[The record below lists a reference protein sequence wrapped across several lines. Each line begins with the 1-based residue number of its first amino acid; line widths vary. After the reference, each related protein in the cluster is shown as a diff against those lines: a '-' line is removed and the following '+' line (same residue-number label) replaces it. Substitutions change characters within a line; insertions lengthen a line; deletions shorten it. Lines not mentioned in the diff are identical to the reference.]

1 MPIARFQMPD
11 GRIARF
17 EIPEGLSPEQAEAL
31 IQAEIPNLPSA
42 PKQSSFFGEL
52 KRGVE
57 QPLSSI
63 RTAFGSLT
71 SPEEAATAGVERS
84 QKINEAAGEGPSLE
98 AVKRAYADNG
108 LLSAAGE
115 VASQIPKAIAGQG
128 GTFATAAG
136 GARLGAAAGRPLGRM
151 GSVVGGGL
159 GAAAALMPQM
169 FGSMQERQAA
179 EQQERGEPVS
189 IDQSKAAISAVGQA
203 GLESAGQALILG
215 KGLVKGILG
224 ITDDAALMTAKA
236 QAKLVQEAER
246 SLAAA
251 TGRGV
256 ARGATEMPIEVGQ
269 AILERWQAGLPLT
282 GDDAYKEYA
291 ENAYGAALVGGPI
304 GGVTGAMSRGQ
315 AQDQLLAK
323 QAADEDAKRQA
334 IADRGPRM
342 PEAPPG
348 TQGELF
354 TPEQLEGVERGKA
367 AGVTPT
373 EVPPQSARPA
383 EVEPTGEQLGL
394 GLEATREY
402 ADLVKERERLKR
414 VPQTPEIKARIA
426 DLTAQLKGRSVYEVD
441 KIRSQQ
447 DEDAAARK
455 KFPGLAETA
464 PIVPRG
470 QTEMFTEEEAPVPQR
485 AQEPA
490 QEDIPEPTLR
500 EKGPKQLALP
510 LRRNPEGQ
518 PTTFGQPEPTITAEE
533 IMLTAIPLQ
542 AGPAAWVMKNV
553 AGTTR
558 SQLADLV
565 KRQPDL
571 IQGPGSRAR
580 LLRTLLATDVPAF
593 EEAPRVRTPNRPKP
607 PTQPVAEPGTS
618 EPSVGVSGEP
628 SAGPPANPPRAAR
641 PPRKPAPPVGGRL
654 ATPGQ
659 PAGQGTEPQGPQP
672 GALTDTDAEEADRR
686 AEAERMRVA
695 MEAAAKPS
703 RPAPQT
709 AAEPRRAAPPAR
721 ELPERLREPI
731 GASDFGMEEGETDI
745 TRGPQGMLFPM
756 TKAEEAAYGKKKQAE
771 RDAEINAE
779 EETTPVPEKDER
791 QGELDLRE
799 REEAPVKEIPTGVA
813 VETTWSAQHL
823 VPGQQ
828 VVYEDDE
835 VALVRW
841 LNKLDAPIY
850 ISLTRDGTQGTR
862 AVTPTSAKPSW
873 LTEAQI
879 QRLRDA
885 AVEAEQKETALAAAN
900 PDGPFAVGRNVVA
913 TDTVGKDIENYAAEL
928 LRSVGLGN
936 LRVFIHGKPTKDEV
950 DHVDR
955 YKLYGA
961 FSRPIKQIDASTN
974 GTAGRFGKD
983 ENTYAIYLKPNM
995 GESRTLEVLAHE
1007 IGHIVEDTAYADADD
1022 ATRKAVVDEYLE
1034 WRKKAKLATKREF
1047 YHMLRNREGAA
1058 DNIANAESSQ
1068 TADKPAT
1075 EIAQFD
1081 SYWSSFSEWFADN
1094 VSRWA
1099 TTNEKPL
1106 SIAEKFFS
1114 NLAQKLRDLV
1124 AIVTGRKYPPAKT
1137 VADFMNKM
1145 GSPDLTPKAQTSR
1158 APRAP
1163 FKEQFSLAPSTEAL
1177 VDAMG
1182 PLDGPERSG
1191 LTNLI
1196 NGFKQQSA
1204 EPNLGTKFR
1213 TQTADIAAT
1222 IESRISQRFNGAVR
1236 DSLGKLNPMGLYR
1249 QAQDYTKMLLSY
1261 LQRGGF
1267 VKDPT
1272 TGLWVVSDVP
1282 GVRPPADIYK
1292 MIGDWGKRNG
1302 YSQEKATQYASRVL
1316 EAVRLDQLLKADP
1329 DFPSHMDPQTR
1340 AALVAEYNA
1349 DPAFKAMNKLMDEA
1363 RIAMVDNL
1371 VAVGRLSPEK
1381 GKEWKDV
1388 VGYVPFDRIDDFAE
1402 KFSKSKR
1409 TTGRSPLM
1417 LTKDPELR
1425 GSLSRPVGNVFD
1437 NYMNTLGWMVGQT
1450 INNDARTQTLRT
1462 LEDMGQAKFL
1472 HRSPQGKANTASAY
1486 VDGEL
1491 NYWELPSKYDV
1502 LAFKDLNAPKAAW
1515 LQNLGA
1521 FSNVLRTTVTAM
1533 PPFALKQ
1540 LTDDIQRAIVTS
1552 GVKSPGALLYMSLTN
1567 FPKLAF
1573 AAIRGIKH
1581 PIEKELGAMGI
1592 AGAYDFVQG
1601 KPAASLLT
1609 ELGYKPRGF
1618 VKELLSRLNEFTQ
1631 ASDLAVRKAIYD
1643 QTLKEGGDQLLAQTR
1658 AREFINFRRRGASD
1672 FVGAMVT
1679 TIPFFNAYVQGMDV
1693 LYRAASGADS
1703 SSSVG
1708 RAEARKLFWNR
1719 AAVVTALSA
1728 MYALGKDEED
1738 EEYNEADLRTRD
1750 SNWFIGGQKI
1760 SVPGEL
1766 GAIFKVIPER
1776 VVEYYKRQGTPE
1788 EQEAFEAMRT
1798 GMTYIL
1804 EQYVGRMV
1812 PIPQAVKPLLEAFT
1826 NHSFL
1831 TGRELEGTHHKQML
1845 PSQRRSAGTSE
1856 LAIQLA
1862 EFSKNTVGVEVSPIM
1877 LDNALRGY
1885 FGSTAALVTA
1895 TTDSLLNPTRVDR
1908 PLHKWALLS
1917 NYMIDPVG
1925 TRRITEF
1932 YEERERVGKLQT
1944 TLNDLAKTDMAAAE
1958 KFAAEHEQALALN
1971 PYINATLEQ
1980 LEKTRAY
1987 RKFLNSPDGAQE
1999 MSKED
2004 RARELE
2010 EVRKIEV
2017 DLTRWLREA
2026 KAEIR
2031 KQYPK

>member
-1 MPIARFQMPD
+1 MPIYRITAPNGIAYQIEGPPGASDAEVADAVMAQYPES
-11 GRIARF
+11 GRPAKQAPF
-17 EIPEGLSPEQAEAL
+17 SLADTGLSALQGLSGAAQGVASAFGADNAAAKELGNITKYYGSLMTPERQAEQRRRALLESQAASSGDRGAEVSAFLGGVKEAPIQAIAQGVGSAIPAAVAGATAL
-31 IQAEIPNLPSA
+31 IAGA
-42 PKQSSFFGEL
+42 PVAIAGAVAI
-52 KRGVE
+52 GVRA
-57 QPLSSI
+57 LV
-63 RTAFGSLT
+63 G
-71 SPEEAATAGVERS
+71 
-84 QKINEAAGEGPSLE
+84 
-98 AVKRAYADNG
+98 AVQG
-108 LLSAAGE
+108 AGE
-115 VASQIPKAIAGQG
+115 VKSSIYETVERELIADGMSPAEARKKAIAAQEYIGKNA
-128 GTFATAAG
+128 GTIAG
-136 GARLGAAAGRPLGRM
+136 GAGLGAVAGSTGAEAGLSRAAAKAMGAKLAKETAKEAAESGTKRFLKATGKEAITEGAQGGQGQYAENVALTREGIDTPAMRGVLGSAARDAAVGALTGAAVSPLGRP
-151 GSVVGGGL
+151 
-159 GAAAALMPQM
+159 AP
-169 FGSMQERQAA
+169 A
-179 EQQERGEPVS
+179 EAS
-189 IDQSKAAISAVGQA
+189 
-203 GLESAGQALILG
+203 
-215 KGLVKGILG
+215 
-224 ITDDAALMTAKA
+224 
-236 QAKLVQEAER
+236 
-246 SLAAA
+246 
-251 TGRGV
+251 
-256 ARGATEMPIEVGQ
+256 
-269 AILERWQAGLPLT
+269 
-282 GDDAYKEYA
+282 
-291 ENAYGAALVGGPI
+291 
-304 GGVTGAMSRGQ
+304 GAMPPPPPPPST
-315 AQDQLLAK
+315 A
-323 QAADEDAKRQA
+323 
-334 IADRGPRM
+334 

-354 TPEQLEGVERGKA
+354 TPEQLAGVERGRA
-367 AGVTPT
+367 AGITPT

-394 GLEATREY
+394 GLEGTREY

-414 VPQTPEIKARIA
+414 MPQTPEVKARID
-426 DLTAQLKGRSVYEVD
+426 DLTEQLKGRNLYEID
-441 KIRSQQ
+441 QIRARQE
-447 DEDAAARK
+447 EDAAARK
-455 KFPGLAETA
+455 EFPGLAETA

-470 QTEMFTEEEAPVPQR
+470 QTDLFTEEEAPVPDR
-485 AQEPA
+485 AQAPTQEPIA
-490 QEDIPEPTLR
+490 EPTLR
-500 EKGPKQLALP
+500 EKGPKQLTLP
-510 LRRNPEGQ
+510 LRRTPEGQ

-542 AGPAAWVMKNV
+542 PGPAAWVMKNV

-593 EEAPRVRTPNRPKP
+593 KEAPRVLTPNRPKP
-607 PTQPVAEPGTS
+607 ATQPVVEPGVS
-618 EPSVGVSGEP
+618 EPSVGVPSEP
-628 SAGPPANPPRAAR
+628 AAGPSANPPRATR
-641 PPRKPAPPVGGRL
+641 PPRKPATPVSGGL

-659 PAGQGTEPQGPQP
+659 PAGQGVEPQRPQP
-672 GALTDTDAEEADRR
+672 GALTEPDTEEADRR

-709 AAEPRRAAPPAR
+709 TAEPRRTAPPAR

-731 GASDFGMEEGETDI
+731 GASDFGMEEGEVDI

-756 TKAEEAAYGKKKQAE
+756 TKAEEAAYGRKKQAE
-771 RDAEINAE
+771 RDAEITAE
-779 EETTPVPEKDER
+779 EETTPAPEKDER

-799 REEAPVKEIPTGVA
+799 REEAPTPPKEEPKRIRTALSMVKDIDGKNLIDVAEWAVTNMPDADQRIIAQRIADTLRELQKVGVKVGNLTVRPAASPIPGTFSNGARGLANLRQVMSMTAPSEITIEVNHPDTDAAGKYNGVKPEVILHELVHA
-813 VETTWSAQHL
+813 ATMSSLRVGNKRSAANTALGKHVSAMYDLANAIFKHVDDKHARGETLNATEKL
-823 VPGQQ
+823 LRTKYMRDV
-828 VVYEDDE
+828 DE
-835 VALVRW
+835 VLAWGMTNRDMQDYMETVPYKGTNMWDKFVTLIRDI
-841 LNKLDAPIY
+841 LG
-850 ISLTRDGTQGTR
+850 LT
-862 AVTPTSAKPSW
+862 AK
-873 LTEAQI
+873 A
-879 QRLRDA
+879 D
-885 AVEAEQKETALAAAN
+885 TALSELLRIGGALT
-900 PDGPFAVGRNVVA
+900 GL
-913 TDTVGKDIENYAAEL
+913 KAAEL
-928 LRSVGLGN
+928 
-936 LRVFIHGKPTKDEV
+936 
-950 DHVDR
+950 
-955 YKLYGA
+955 
-961 FSRPIKQIDASTN
+961 
-974 GTAGRFGKD
+974 
-983 ENTYAIYLKPNM
+983 
-995 GESRTLEVLAHE
+995 GE
-1007 IGHIVEDTAYADADD
+1007 
-1022 ATRKAVVDEYLE
+1022 
-1034 WRKKAKLATKREF
+1034 ATKAS
-1047 YHMLRNREGAA
+1047 G
-1058 DNIANAESSQ
+1058 
-1068 TADKPAT
+1068 K
-1075 EIAQFD
+1075 
-1081 SYWSSFSEWFADN
+1081 
-1094 VSRWA
+1094 
-1099 TTNEKPL
+1099 
-1106 SIAEKFFS
+1106 
-1114 NLAQKLRDLV
+1114 
-1124 AIVTGRKYPPAKT
+1124 
-1137 VADFMNKM
+1137 
-1145 GSPDLTPKAQTSR
+1145 
-1158 APRAP
+1158 
-1163 FKEQFSLAPSTEAL
+1163 QFSLAPSTEAL

-1182 PLDGPERSG
+1182 PLDGQQKSG

-1204 EPNLGTKFR
+1204 EPSLGTKFR
-1213 TQTADIAAT
+1213 TQAADIAAT
-1222 IESRISQRFNGAVR
+1222 IESRISNQFNGAVR

-1267 VKDPT
+1267 VKDQT
-1272 TGLWVVSDVP
+1272 TGLWVVSDVS
-1282 GVRPPADIYK
+1282 GVRPPAEIYK
-1292 MIGDWGKRNG
+1292 MIDDWGKRNG
-1302 YSQEKATQYASRVL
+1302 YSREKATQYASRVL
-1316 EAVRLDQLLKADP
+1316 EAMRLDQLLKADP
-1329 DFPSHMDPQTR
+1329 DFPSHMDAQTR

-1381 GKEWKDV
+1381 GKDWKDV

-1402 KFSKSKR
+1402 KFSKAKR

-1450 INNDARTQTLRT
+1450 VNNDARIQTLRT
-1462 LEDMGQAKFL
+1462 LEDLGQAKFL

-1521 FSNVLRTTVTAM
+1521 FSNVLRTTVTSM

-1573 AAIRGIKH
+1573 AALRGIKH
-1581 PIEKELGAMGI
+1581 PVEKELGAMGI

-1601 KPAASLLT
+1601 KPAASLMA

-1618 VKELLSRLNEFTQ
+1618 VKELLHRLNEFTQ

-1643 QTLKEGGDQLLAQTR
+1643 QTIKESGDQLLAQTR

-1728 MYALGKDEED
+1728 MYALGKDEDDED
-1738 EEYNEADLRTRD
+1738 YAEADLRTRD
-1750 SNWFIGGQKI
+1750 SNWFIGGQKL

-1798 GMTYIL
+1798 GLTFIF
-1804 EQYVGRMV
+1804 EQYVGRV
-1812 PIPQAVKPLLEAFT
+1812 TPIPQAVKPLLEAFT

-1845 PSQRRSAGTSE
+1845 ASQRRSAGTSE

-1862 EFSKNTVGVEVSPIM
+1862 EFAKNNVGVEVSPIM
-1877 LDNALRGY
+1877 LDNAMRGY

-1895 TTDSLLNPTRVDR
+1895 TTDSLLNPSRVDR

-1958 KFAAEHEQALALN
+1958 KFVSEHEQALALN
-1971 PYINATLEQ
+1971 PYINSTLEQ

-1987 RKFLNSPDGAQE
+1987 RKYLNSADGAQE

-2010 EVRKIEV
+2010 EVRKYEV
-2017 DLTRWLREA
+2017 ELTKWLREA
-2026 KAEIR
+2026 KTEIR

>member
-52 KRGVE
+52 QRGVE

-84 QKINEAAGEGPSLE
+84 RAIAEKIGEGPSLE
-98 AVKRAYADNG
+98 AVKRAYADKG

-115 VASQIPKAIAGQG
+115 VVSQIPKAIAGQG

-151 GSVVGGGL
+151 GSLVGGGI
-159 GAAAALMPQM
+159 GAATALLPQM
-169 FGSMQERQAA
+169 FGSMQERQAS

-215 KGLVKGILG
+215 KGLIKGLLG
-224 ITDDAALMTAKA
+224 ITDDASLMTAKT
-236 QAKLVQEAER
+236 QAKLVREAER
-246 SLAAA
+246 SVAAA

-323 QAADEDAKRQA
+323 QALDEEAKRQA

-342 PEAPPG
+342 PDAPPG

-354 TPEQLEGVERGKA
+354 TPEQLAGVERGKA
-367 AGVTPT
+367 AGIEPT

-383 EVEPTGEQLGL
+383 EVEPTGEQLDL
-394 GLEATREY
+394 GLEGTREY
-402 ADLVKERERLKR
+402 ADLVKERERLKLM
-414 VPQTPEIKARIA
+414 PKTPEVKARIA
-426 DLTAQLKGRSVYEVD
+426 DLTEQLKGRSVYEVD
-441 KIRSQQ
+441 KIRSQR
-447 DEDAAARK
+447 DEDAEARK

-470 QTEMFTEEEAPVPQR
+470 QTDLFTEEEAPVPDR

-490 QEDIPEPTLR
+490 QGDIPEPTLR
-500 EKGPKQLALP
+500 EKGPKQLTLP

-607 PTQPVAEPGTS
+607 ATQPVVEPGTS

-628 SAGPPANPPRAAR
+628 TAGSPANPPRAPR
-641 PPRKPAPPVGGRL
+641 PPRKPAAPVGGRL
-654 ATPGQ
+654 APTGQ
-659 PAGQGTEPQGPQP
+659 PVSPRTEPQGTQP
-672 GALTDTDAEEADRR
+672 GALTETDAEEAARK
-686 AEAERMRVA
+686 AEAERIRIA
-695 MEAAAKPS
+695 MEEAGKPS

-709 AAEPRRAAPPAR
+709 TAEPRRTAPPTR

-731 GASDFGMEEGETDI
+731 GASEFGMEEGETDI

-756 TKAEEAAYGKKKQAE
+756 TKAEEAAYGRKKQAE
-771 RDAEINAE
+771 RDTEITAE
-779 EETTPVPEKDER
+779 EETTPAPEKDER

-799 REEAPVKEIPTGVA
+799 RKEAPTPPKEEPKRI
-813 VETTWSAQHL
+813 
-823 VPGQQ
+823 
-828 VVYEDDE
+828 
-835 VALVRW
+835 R
-841 LNKLDAPIY
+841 
-850 ISLTRDGTQGTR
+850 
-862 AVTPTSAKPSW
+862 
-873 LTEAQI
+873 
-879 QRLRDA
+879 
-885 AVEAEQKETALAAAN
+885 TALSMVKDIDGKNLIDVSEWAAAN
-900 PDGPFAVGRNVVA
+900 LPDADQRIIAQRVADTLQELQKVGVKVGNFTVRPAGNPIPGTFSNGARGRTSMRQDRGKTLASEIKIEVNHPNTDPEGKYNGVTPEVILHELVHAA
-913 TDTVGKDIENYAAEL
+913 TMSSLRVGNLRSAANTALGKHVSDMYDLAQAIFNHVDAKHARGETLNATEKLLRTRYMRDVDEVLAWGMTNRDMQDYMETVPYKGSNMWDKFVTLIRDILGLSAKADTALSEL
-928 LRSVGLGN
+928 LRIGGALTGLKGAE
-936 LRVFIHGKPTKDEV
+936 LGEAAKASGK
-950 DHVDR
+950 
-955 YKLYGA
+955 
-961 FSRPIKQIDASTN
+961 
-974 GTAGRFGKD
+974 
-983 ENTYAIYLKPNM
+983 
-995 GESRTLEVLAHE
+995 
-1007 IGHIVEDTAYADADD
+1007 
-1022 ATRKAVVDEYLE
+1022 
-1034 WRKKAKLATKREF
+1034 
-1047 YHMLRNREGAA
+1047 
-1058 DNIANAESSQ
+1058 
-1068 TADKPAT
+1068 
-1075 EIAQFD
+1075 
-1081 SYWSSFSEWFADN
+1081 
-1094 VSRWA
+1094 
-1099 TTNEKPL
+1099 
-1106 SIAEKFFS
+1106 
-1114 NLAQKLRDLV
+1114 
-1124 AIVTGRKYPPAKT
+1124 
-1137 VADFMNKM
+1137 
-1145 GSPDLTPKAQTSR
+1145 
-1158 APRAP
+1158 
-1163 FKEQFSLAPSTEAL
+1163 QFSLAPGTEAL

-1196 NGFKQQSA
+1196 NGFKQQGV

-1267 VKDPT
+1267 VKDPI
-1272 TGLWVVSDVP
+1272 TGLWVVSDVS

-1371 VAVGRLSPEK
+1371 VAVGRLSPETGEK
-1381 GKEWKDV
+1381 WKDV

-1450 INNDARTQTLRT
+1450 INNDARIQTLRT
-1462 LEDMGQAKFL
+1462 LEGMGQAKFL

-1643 QTLKEGGDQLLAQTR
+1643 QTLKEGGDTLLAQTR

-1738 EEYNEADLRTRD
+1738 EEYAEADLRTRD
-1750 SNWFIGGQKI
+1750 SNWFVGGQKI

-1798 GMTYIL
+1798 GMTYIF
-1804 EQYVGRMV
+1804 EQYVGRV
-1812 PIPQAVKPLLEAFT
+1812 TPVPQAVKPLLEAFT

-1831 TGRELEGTHHKQML
+1831 TGRELEGTYQKQML
-1845 PSQRRSAGTSE
+1845 ASQRRSAGTSE

-1862 EFSKNTVGVEVSPIM
+1862 EFAKNTVGAEVSPIM

-1932 YEERERVGKLQT
+1932 YEERERVGKLQN
-1944 TLNDLAKTDMAAAE
+1944 TLNNLAKTDMAAAE
-1958 KFAAEHEQALALN
+1958 KFAVEHEQALALN

>member
-31 IQAEIPNLPSA
+31 IQAEIPNLPSP
-42 PKQSSFFGEL
+42 PKQSSIFGEL
-52 KRGVE
+52 QRGVE

-84 QKINEAAGEGPSLE
+84 QAIAEKIGEGPSLE
-98 AVKRAYADNG
+98 AVKRAYADKG

-115 VASQIPKAIAGQG
+115 VVSQIPKAIAGQG

-151 GSVVGGGL
+151 GSLVGGGI
-159 GAAAALMPQM
+159 GAATALLPQM
-169 FGSMQERQAA
+169 FGSMQERQAS

-215 KGLVKGILG
+215 KRLIKGLLG
-224 ITDDAALMTAKA
+224 ITDDASLMTAKT
-236 QAKLVQEAER
+236 QAKLVREAER

-291 ENAYGAALVGGPI
+291 ENAYGAAIVGGPI

-323 QAADEDAKRQA
+323 QAADEEAKRQA

-342 PEAPPG
+342 PDAPPG
-348 TQGELF
+348 TQGDLF

-367 AGVTPT
+367 AGVVPT

-383 EVEPTGEQLGL
+383 EVEPTGEQLDL
-394 GLEATREY
+394 GLEGTREY

-414 VPQTPEIKARIA
+414 MPKTPEVKARIA
-426 DLTAQLKGRSVYEVD
+426 DLTEQLQGRNLYEID
-441 KIRSQQ
+441 QIRARQE
-447 DEDAAARK
+447 EDRQGRK
-455 KFPGLAETA
+455 EFPGLAETA

-470 QTEMFTEEEAPVPQR
+470 QTDLFTEKEAPVPDR

-490 QEDIPEPTLR
+490 QGDIPEPTLR
-500 EKGPKQLALP
+500 EKGPKQLTLP

-571 IQGPGSRAR
+571 IQGSGSRAR

-607 PTQPVAEPGTS
+607 ATQPVVEPGTS

-628 SAGPPANPPRAAR
+628 TAGPPANPPRAPR
-641 PPRKPAPPVGGRL
+641 PPRKPKAPVGGGL

-659 PAGQGTEPQGPQP
+659 PAGQGTKPQGSQP
-672 GALTDTDAEEADRR
+672 GALTDTDTEEADRK
-686 AEAERMRVA
+686 AEAERVRIA
-695 MEAAAKPS
+695 MEEAAKPS

-709 AAEPRRAAPPAR
+709 TAEPRRTAPPAR

-731 GASDFGMEEGETDI
+731 GASEFGMEEGETDI

-771 RDAEINAE
+771 RDAEITAE
-779 EETTPVPEKDER
+779 EETTPAPERDER

-799 REEAPVKEIPTGVA
+799 REEAPTPPKEEPKRIRTALSMVKDIDGKNLIDVAEWAVTNMPDADQRIIAQRIADTLRELQKVGVKIGNLTVRPPTSPIPGTYSGGARGRASLTQNKGMTVSSEVEVEVNHPDTDPEGKYNGVKPEVILHELVHA
-813 VETTWSAQHL
+813 ATMSSLRVGNFRSAANTALGKHVSDMYDLAQAIFNHVDAKHARGETLNATEKL
-823 VPGQQ
+823 LRTRYMRDV
-828 VVYEDDE
+828 DE
-835 VALVRW
+835 VLAW
-841 LNKLDAPIY
+841 GMTN
-850 ISLTRDGTQGTR
+850 RDMQDYMETVPYKGSNMWDKF
-862 AVTPTSAKPSW
+862 VTLIRDILGIPAK
-873 LTEAQI
+873 A
-879 QRLRDA
+879 D
-885 AVEAEQKETALAAAN
+885 TALS
-900 PDGPFAVGRNVVA
+900 
-913 TDTVGKDIENYAAEL
+913 EL
-928 LRSVGLGN
+928 LRIGGALTGL
-936 LRVFIHGKPTKDEV
+936 K
-950 DHVDR
+950 
-955 YKLYGA
+955 GA
-961 FSRPIKQIDASTN
+961 
-974 GTAGRFGKD
+974 
-983 ENTYAIYLKPNM
+983 EL
-995 GESRTLEVLAHE
+995 GE
-1007 IGHIVEDTAYADADD
+1007 
-1022 ATRKAVVDEYLE
+1022 
-1034 WRKKAKLATKREF
+1034 ATKAS
-1047 YHMLRNREGAA
+1047 G
-1058 DNIANAESSQ
+1058 
-1068 TADKPAT
+1068 K
-1075 EIAQFD
+1075 
-1081 SYWSSFSEWFADN
+1081 
-1094 VSRWA
+1094 
-1099 TTNEKPL
+1099 
-1106 SIAEKFFS
+1106 
-1114 NLAQKLRDLV
+1114 
-1124 AIVTGRKYPPAKT
+1124 
-1137 VADFMNKM
+1137 
-1145 GSPDLTPKAQTSR
+1145 
-1158 APRAP
+1158 
-1163 FKEQFSLAPSTEAL
+1163 QFSLAPGTAAL

-1182 PLDGPERSG
+1182 PLDGQQKSG

-1196 NGFKQQSA
+1196 NGFKQQST

-1272 TGLWVVSDVP
+1272 TGLWVVSDVS

-1349 DPAFKAMNKLMDEA
+1349 DPDFKAMNKLMDEA

-1450 INNDARTQTLRT
+1450 INNDARIQTLRT
-1462 LEDMGQAKFL
+1462 LEGMGQAKFL

-1573 AAIRGIKH
+1573 AALRGIKH

-1643 QTLKEGGDQLLAQTR
+1643 QTLKEGGDTLLAQTR

-1672 FVGAMVT
+1672 FIGAMVT

-1738 EEYNEADLRTRD
+1738 EEYAEADLRTRD
-1750 SNWFIGGQKI
+1750 SNWFVGGQKI

-1798 GMTYIL
+1798 GMTYIF
-1804 EQYVGRMV
+1804 EQYVGRV
-1812 PIPQAVKPLLEAFT
+1812 TPIPQAVKPLLEAFT

-1831 TGRELEGTHHKQML
+1831 TGRELEGTYQKQML
-1845 PSQRRSAGTSE
+1845 ASQRRSAGTSE

-1862 EFSKNTVGVEVSPIM
+1862 EFAKNTVGAEVSPIM

-1932 YEERERVGKLQT
+1932 YEERERVGRLQN
-1944 TLNDLAKTDMAAAE
+1944 TLNNLAKTDMAAAE
-1958 KFAAEHEQALALN
+1958 KFAIEHEQTLALN

-1980 LEKTRAY
+1980 LEDTRAY

>member
-1 MPIARFQMPD
+1 MPIY
-11 GRIARF
+11 RITAPNGIAYQI
-17 EIPEGLSPEQAEAL
+17 EGPPGASDAEVADAVLAQYPEAGTPV
-31 IQAEIPNLPSA
+31 
-42 PKQSSFFGEL
+42 KKSSFFGEL
-52 KRGVE
+52 QRGVE

-84 QKINEAAGEGPSLE
+84 QAIAEKIGEGPSLE
-98 AVKRAYADNG
+98 AVKRAYADKG

-115 VASQIPKAIAGQG
+115 VVSQIPKAIAGQG

-151 GSVVGGGL
+151 GSLVGGGI
-159 GAAAALMPQM
+159 GAATALLPQM
-169 FGSMQERQAA
+169 FGSMQERQAS

-215 KGLVKGILG
+215 KGLIKGLLG
-224 ITDDAALMTAKA
+224 ITDDAALMTAKT
-236 QAKLVQEAER
+236 QAKLVREAER
-246 SLAAA
+246 SVAAA

-291 ENAYGAALVGGPI
+291 ENAYGAAIVGGPI

-323 QAADEDAKRQA
+323 QALDEDAKRQA

-342 PEAPPG
+342 PDAPPG
-348 TQGELF
+348 TQGDLF

-367 AGVTPT
+367 AGVEPT

-383 EVEPTGEQLGL
+383 EVEPTGEQLDL
-394 GLEATREY
+394 GLEGTREY

-414 VPQTPEIKARIA
+414 MPKTPEVKARIA
-426 DLTAQLKGRSVYEVD
+426 DLTEQLQGRNLYEID
-441 KIRSQQ
+441 QIRARQ
-447 DEDAAARK
+447 DEDRQGRK
-455 KFPGLAETA
+455 EFPGLAETA

-470 QTEMFTEEEAPVPQR
+470 QTDLFTEEEAPVPDR

-490 QEDIPEPTLR
+490 QGDIPEPTLR
-500 EKGPKQLALP
+500 EKGPKQLTLP

-628 SAGPPANPPRAAR
+628 TAGPPANPPRAPR
-641 PPRKPAPPVGGRL
+641 PPRKPKAPVGGRL

-659 PAGQGTEPQGPQP
+659 PAGQGTEPQGSQP
-672 GALTDTDAEEADRR
+672 GALTETDAEEADRK
-686 AEAERMRVA
+686 AEAERIRIA
-695 MEAAAKPS
+695 MEEAGKPS

-709 AAEPRRAAPPAR
+709 TAEPRRTAPPAR

-731 GASDFGMEEGETDI
+731 GASEFGMEEGETDI

-779 EETTPVPEKDER
+779 EETTPAPEKDKR

-799 REEAPVKEIPTGVA
+799 REEAPTPPKA
-813 VETTWSAQHL
+813 
-823 VPGQQ
+823 
-828 VVYEDDE
+828 
-835 VALVRW
+835 
-841 LNKLDAPIY
+841 KL
-850 ISLTRDGTQGTR
+850 SQ
-862 AVTPTSAKPSW
+862 
-873 LTEAQI
+873 
-879 QRLRDA
+879 
-885 AVEAEQKETALAAAN
+885 EQTALAMAKEIDGKNLIDVAEWAIANMPDVDQRIIAQRVADTLRELQAVGVKLGKLTVRSPRNPIPGTYSRGANAQTELTQLRSRAAPSDVTIDLNHPLTPAQDPRDPTNSVKEPNGVTPEIILHELVHAATMSSLRVGNFRSAAN
-900 PDGPFAVGRNVVA
+900 TALGKHVSDMYDLANAIFKHVDDKHARGETLNKVEKQLRTKYMRDVNEVLAWGMTNREMQSYMETVPYKGTNMWNKFVTLIRDILGLSAKA
-913 TDTVGKDIENYAAEL
+913 DTALSEL
-928 LRSVGLGN
+928 LRIGGALTELSGADLGD
-936 LRVFIHGKPTKDEV
+936 VTKASGK
-950 DHVDR
+950 
-955 YKLYGA
+955 
-961 FSRPIKQIDASTN
+961 
-974 GTAGRFGKD
+974 
-983 ENTYAIYLKPNM
+983 
-995 GESRTLEVLAHE
+995 
-1007 IGHIVEDTAYADADD
+1007 
-1022 ATRKAVVDEYLE
+1022 
-1034 WRKKAKLATKREF
+1034 
-1047 YHMLRNREGAA
+1047 
-1058 DNIANAESSQ
+1058 
-1068 TADKPAT
+1068 
-1075 EIAQFD
+1075 
-1081 SYWSSFSEWFADN
+1081 
-1094 VSRWA
+1094 
-1099 TTNEKPL
+1099 
-1106 SIAEKFFS
+1106 
-1114 NLAQKLRDLV
+1114 
-1124 AIVTGRKYPPAKT
+1124 
-1137 VADFMNKM
+1137 
-1145 GSPDLTPKAQTSR
+1145 
-1158 APRAP
+1158 
-1163 FKEQFSLAPSTEAL
+1163 QFSLAPGTEAL

-1196 NGFKQQSA
+1196 NGFKQQGT

-1272 TGLWVVSDVP
+1272 TGLWVVSDVS

-1381 GKEWKDV
+1381 GAEWKSV

-1450 INNDARTQTLRT
+1450 INNDARIQTLRT
-1462 LEDMGQAKFL
+1462 LEGMGQAKFL

-1643 QTLKEGGDQLLAQTR
+1643 QTLKEGGDTLLAQTR

-1738 EEYNEADLRTRD
+1738 EEYAEADLRTRD
-1750 SNWFIGGQKI
+1750 SNWFVGGQKI

-1798 GMTYIL
+1798 GMTYIF
-1804 EQYVGRMV
+1804 EQYVGRV
-1812 PIPQAVKPLLEAFT
+1812 TPVPQAVKPLLEAFT

-1831 TGRELEGTHHKQML
+1831 TGRELEGTYQKQML
-1845 PSQRRSAGTSE
+1845 ASQRRSAGTSE
-1856 LAIQLA
+1856 LAIQLS
-1862 EFSKNTVGVEVSPIM
+1862 EFAKNTVGAEVSPIM

-1932 YEERERVGKLQT
+1932 YEERERVGKLQN
-1944 TLNDLAKTDMAAAE
+1944 TLNNLAKTDMAAAE
-1958 KFAAEHEQALALN
+1958 KFAIEHEQALALN

-1980 LEKTRAY
+1980 LEDTRAY

-2004 RARELE
+2004 RTRELE

-2026 KAEIR
+2026 KTEIR

>member
-17 EIPEGLSPEQAEAL
+17 EIPAGLSPEQAEAL
-31 IQAEIPNLPSA
+31 IQAEIPNIPPSA
-42 PKQSSFFGEL
+42 KQSSFFGEL
-52 KRGVE
+52 QRGIE
-57 QPLSSI
+57 QPISSI

-84 QKINEAAGEGPSLE
+84 QAIAEKTGEGPSLE
-98 AVKRAYADNG
+98 AVKRAYADKG

-115 VASQIPKAIAGQG
+115 VVSQIPKAIAGQG

-151 GSVVGGGL
+151 GSLVGGGL
-159 GAAAALMPQM
+159 GAATALMPQM

-189 IDQSKAAISAVGQA
+189 IDQSKAAVAAVGQSA
-203 GLESAGQALILG
+203 LEGAGQALVLG
-215 KGLVKGILG
+215 KGIVKGILG

-291 ENAYGAALVGGPI
+291 ENAYGAAIVGGPI
-304 GGVTGAMSRGQ
+304 GGATGALSRGQ
-315 AQDQLLAK
+315 ARDQLLAK
-323 QAADEDAKRQA
+323 PEKAPGGLPPPPPN
-334 IADRGPRM
+334 IS

-354 TPEQLEGVERGKA
+354 TPEQLAGVERGKA
-367 AGVTPT
+367 AGIAPT
-373 EVPPQSARPA
+373 DIPPQSARPA

-394 GLEATREY
+394 GLEGTREY

-414 VPQTPEIKARIA
+414 MPKTPEVRARID
-426 DLTAQLKGRSVYEVD
+426 DLTEQLKGRNLYEID
-441 KIRSQQ
+441 QIRARQE
-447 DEDAAARK
+447 EDAAARK
-455 KFPGLAETA
+455 EFPGLAETA

-470 QTEMFTEEEAPVPQR
+470 QADLFTEEEAPVPTDR
-485 AQEPA
+485 AQGPTQEPIA
-490 QEDIPEPTLR
+490 EPTLR
-500 EKGPKQLALP
+500 EKGPKQLTLP
-510 LRRNPEGQ
+510 LRRTPEGQ

-542 AGPAAWVMKNV
+542 PGPAAWVMKNV

-607 PTQPVAEPGTS
+607 ATQPVVEPGVS
-618 EPSVGVSGEP
+618 EPSVGVPSEP
-628 SAGPPANPPRAAR
+628 AAGPSANPPRVAR
-641 PPRKPAPPVGGRL
+641 PPRKLATPVGGRL
-654 ATPGQ
+654 AATGQ
-659 PAGQGTEPQGPQP
+659 PVSPRVEPQGPQP
-672 GALTDTDAEEADRR
+672 GALTEPDIEEADRK
-686 AEAERMRVA
+686 AEAERMRIA
-695 MEAAAKPS
+695 MAGAAKPS
-703 RPAPQT
+703 RPTPQT
-709 AAEPRRAAPPAR
+709 PAEPRRTAQPTR
-721 ELPERLREPI
+721 ELPERMREPI
-731 GASDFGMEEGETDI
+731 GASDFGMEEGEVDI

-756 TKAEEAAYGKKKQAE
+756 TKAEEAAYGRKKQAE
-771 RDAEINAE
+771 RDAEITAE
-779 EETTPVPEKDER
+779 EETTPAPEKDER

-799 REEAPVKEIPTGVA
+799 REEAPTPPKEEPKRIRTALSMVKDIDGKNLIDVAEWAVTNMPDADQRIIAQRIADTLRELQKVGVKIGNLTVRPPTSPIPGTYSGGARGRASLTQNKGMTVSSEVEVEVNHPDTDPEGKYNGVKPEVILHELVHA
-813 VETTWSAQHL
+813 ATMSSLRVGNFRSAANTALGKHVSDMYDLAQAIFNHVDAKHARGETLNATEKL
-823 VPGQQ
+823 LRTRYMRDV
-828 VVYEDDE
+828 DE
-835 VALVRW
+835 VLAW
-841 LNKLDAPIY
+841 GMTN
-850 ISLTRDGTQGTR
+850 RDMQDYMETVPYKGSNMWDKF
-862 AVTPTSAKPSW
+862 VTLIRDILGIPAK
-873 LTEAQI
+873 A
-879 QRLRDA
+879 D
-885 AVEAEQKETALAAAN
+885 TALS
-900 PDGPFAVGRNVVA
+900 
-913 TDTVGKDIENYAAEL
+913 EL
-928 LRSVGLGN
+928 LRIGGALTGL
-936 LRVFIHGKPTKDEV
+936 K
-950 DHVDR
+950 
-955 YKLYGA
+955 GA
-961 FSRPIKQIDASTN
+961 
-974 GTAGRFGKD
+974 
-983 ENTYAIYLKPNM
+983 EL
-995 GESRTLEVLAHE
+995 GE
-1007 IGHIVEDTAYADADD
+1007 
-1022 ATRKAVVDEYLE
+1022 
-1034 WRKKAKLATKREF
+1034 ATKAS
-1047 YHMLRNREGAA
+1047 G
-1058 DNIANAESSQ
+1058 
-1068 TADKPAT
+1068 K
-1075 EIAQFD
+1075 
-1081 SYWSSFSEWFADN
+1081 
-1094 VSRWA
+1094 
-1099 TTNEKPL
+1099 
-1106 SIAEKFFS
+1106 
-1114 NLAQKLRDLV
+1114 
-1124 AIVTGRKYPPAKT
+1124 
-1137 VADFMNKM
+1137 
-1145 GSPDLTPKAQTSR
+1145 
-1158 APRAP
+1158 
-1163 FKEQFSLAPSTEAL
+1163 QFSLAPSTEAL

-1182 PLDGPERSG
+1182 PLDGQQKSG

-1196 NGFKQQSA
+1196 NGFKQQGA
-1204 EPNLGTKFR
+1204 EPSLGTKFR

-1222 IESRISQRFNGAVR
+1222 IESRISNQFNGAVR

-1267 VKDPT
+1267 VKDPI
-1272 TGLWVVSDVP
+1272 TGLWVVSNVP

-1329 DFPSHMDPQTR
+1329 DFPSHMDAQTR
-1340 AALVAEYNA
+1340 AALVAEYSA

-1450 INNDARTQTLRT
+1450 VNNDARTQTLRT

-1573 AAIRGIKH
+1573 AALRGIKH
-1581 PIEKELGAMGI
+1581 PVEKELGAMGI

-1601 KPAASLLT
+1601 KPAASLLS

-1618 VKELLSRLNEFTQ
+1618 VKELLHRLNEFTQ

-1643 QTLKEGGDQLLAQTR
+1643 QTIKESGDQLLAQTR

-1728 MYALGKDEED
+1728 MYALGKDEDDED
-1738 EEYNEADLRTRD
+1738 YAEADLRTRD
-1750 SNWFIGGQKI
+1750 SNWFIGGQKL

-1798 GMTYIL
+1798 GLTFIF
-1804 EQYVGRMV
+1804 EQYVGRV
-1812 PIPQAVKPLLEAFT
+1812 TPIPQAVKPLLEAFT

-1862 EFSKNTVGVEVSPIM
+1862 EFAKNNVGVEVSPIM
-1877 LDNALRGY
+1877 LDNAMRGY

-1895 TTDSLLNPTRVDR
+1895 TTDSLLNPSRVDR

-1958 KFAAEHEQALALN
+1958 RFVAEHEQALALN
-1971 PYINATLEQ
+1971 PYINSTLEQ

-1987 RKFLNSPDGAQE
+1987 RKYLNSADGAQE

-2004 RARELE
+2004 RAQELE
-2010 EVRKIEV
+2010 EVRKYEV
-2017 DLTRWLREA
+2017 ELTKWLREA
-2026 KAEIR
+2026 KTEIR

>member
-1 MPIARFQMPD
+1 MPIY
-11 GRIARF
+11 RITAPNGIAYQI
-17 EIPEGLSPEQAEAL
+17 EGPPGASDAEVADAVMAQYPEAGTPV
-31 IQAEIPNLPSA
+31 
-42 PKQSSFFGEL
+42 KKSSFFGEL
-52 KRGVE
+52 QRGVE
-57 QPLSSI
+57 QPISSI

-84 QKINEAAGEGPSLE
+84 QAIAEKIGEGPSLE
-98 AVKRAYADNG
+98 AVKRAYADKG

-115 VASQIPKAIAGQG
+115 VVSQIPKAIAGQG

-224 ITDDAALMTAKA
+224 ITDDATLMTAKA

-291 ENAYGAALVGGPI
+291 ENAYGAAIVGGPI

-323 QAADEDAKRQA
+323 QALDEDAKRQA

-342 PEAPPG
+342 PDAPPG

-394 GLEATREY
+394 GLEVTREY

-414 VPQTPEIKARIA
+414 MPQTPEIKARIA
-426 DLTAQLKGRSVYEVD
+426 DLTAQLKSRSVYEVD

-500 EKGPKQLALP
+500 EKSPKQLALP

-628 SAGPPANPPRAAR
+628 SAGPPANPSRPAR

-659 PAGQGTEPQGPQP
+659 PVGQGTEPQGPQP
-672 GALTDTDAEEADRR
+672 GALTEPTPEPTFKPTPEPTPAVATETDTEEAERK
-686 AEAERMRVA
+686 AEAERMRIA
-695 MEAAAKPS
+695 MEEAAKPR
-703 RPAPQT
+703 RPAPQ
-709 AAEPRRAAPPAR
+709 AEPIPERKKPELRTPPA
-721 ELPERLREPI
+721 P
-731 GASDFGMEEGETDI
+731 
-745 TRGPQGMLFPM
+745 
-756 TKAEEAAYGKKKQAE
+756 
-771 RDAEINAE
+771 
-779 EETTPVPEKDER
+779 
-791 QGELDLRE
+791 
-799 REEAPVKEIPTGVA
+799 
-813 VETTWSAQHL
+813 
-823 VPGQQ
+823 
-828 VVYEDDE
+828 
-835 VALVRW
+835 
-841 LNKLDAPIY
+841 
-850 ISLTRDGTQGTR
+850 
-862 AVTPTSAKPSW
+862 
-873 LTEAQI
+873 
-879 QRLRDA
+879 
-885 AVEAEQKETALAAAN
+885 
-900 PDGPFAVGRNVVA
+900 
-913 TDTVGKDIENYAAEL
+913 
-928 LRSVGLGN
+928 
-936 LRVFIHGKPTKDEV
+936 
-950 DHVDR
+950 
-955 YKLYGA
+955 
-961 FSRPIKQIDASTN
+961 
-974 GTAGRFGKD
+974 
-983 ENTYAIYLKPNM
+983 LK
-995 GESRTLEVLAHE
+995 
-1007 IGHIVEDTAYADADD
+1007 
-1022 ATRKAVVDEYLE
+1022 
-1034 WRKKAKLATKREF
+1034 
-1047 YHMLRNREGAA
+1047 
-1058 DNIANAESSQ
+1058 AESSQ
-1068 TADKPAT
+1068 EQAALAMAKEIDGKNLIDVAEWAVVNMPDVDQRI
-1075 EIAQFD
+1075 IAQRVADTLRELQDVGVKIGNLTVRSPRSPIAGTYSRGANAQTELTQVRSMSAPSTVTIDLNHPLTPAQDPQD
-1081 SYWSSFSEWFADN
+1081 STNRVKEPNGVTPEIILHELVHAATMSS
-1094 VSRWA
+1094 
-1099 TTNEKPL
+1099 
-1106 SIAEKFFS
+1106 
-1114 NLAQKLRDLV
+1114 LRVGNKV
-1124 AIVTGRKYPPAKT
+1124 AAAKT
-1137 VADFMNKM
+1137 ALGKHVADMYDLANAIFKHVDDKYARGETLNKVEKQLRTKYM
-1145 GSPDLTPKAQTSR
+1145 RDVNEVLAWGMTNREMQDYMETVPYKSTNMWDKFVTIIRDILGLSAKADTALSELLRIGGALTELDSVELGGVTKASG
-1158 APRAP
+1158 
-1163 FKEQFSLAPSTEAL
+1163 KQFSLAPGTEAL

-1196 NGFKQQSA
+1196 NGFKQQGV

-1272 TGLWVVSDVP
+1272 TGLWIVSDVP
-1282 GVRPPADIYK
+1282 GVRPPADVYK

-1349 DPAFKAMNKLMDEA
+1349 DPDFKAMNKLMDEA

-1381 GKEWKDV
+1381 GEEWKDV

-1515 LQNLGA
+1515 LQFLGE
-1521 FSNVLRTTVTAM
+1521 FSNVLRTAVTAM

-1573 AAIRGIKH
+1573 AAFRGIRH

-1609 ELGYKPRGF
+1609 ELGYKPRGP
-1618 VKELLSRLNEFTQ
+1618 VKRLLDFLNDFTQ

-1643 QTLKEGGDQLLAQTR
+1643 QTLKESGDQLLAQTR

-1804 EQYVGRMV
+1804 EQYVGRMTPV
-1812 PIPQAVKPLLEAFT
+1812 PQAVKPLLEAFT

>member
-1 MPIARFQMPD
+1 M
-11 GRIARF
+11 
-17 EIPEGLSPEQAEAL
+17 
-31 IQAEIPNLPSA
+31 
-42 PKQSSFFGEL
+42 
-52 KRGVE
+52 
-57 QPLSSI
+57 
-63 RTAFGSLT
+63 
-71 SPEEAATAGVERS
+71 EEAG
-84 QKINEAAGEGPSLE
+84 
-98 AVKRAYADNG
+98 
-108 LLSAAGE
+108 
-115 VASQIPKAIAGQG
+115 
-128 GTFATAAG
+128 
-136 GARLGAAAGRPLGRM
+136 
-151 GSVVGGGL
+151 
-159 GAAAALMPQM
+159 
-169 FGSMQERQAA
+169 
-179 EQQERGEPVS
+179 
-189 IDQSKAAISAVGQA
+189 
-203 GLESAGQALILG
+203 
-215 KGLVKGILG
+215 
-224 ITDDAALMTAKA
+224 
-236 QAKLVQEAER
+236 
-246 SLAAA
+246 
-251 TGRGV
+251 
-256 ARGATEMPIEVGQ
+256 
-269 AILERWQAGLPLT
+269 
-282 GDDAYKEYA
+282 
-291 ENAYGAALVGGPI
+291 
-304 GGVTGAMSRGQ
+304 
-315 AQDQLLAK
+315 
-323 QAADEDAKRQA
+323 
-334 IADRGPRM
+334 
-342 PEAPPG
+342 
-348 TQGELF
+348 
-354 TPEQLEGVERGKA
+354 
-367 AGVTPT
+367 
-373 EVPPQSARPA
+373 
-383 EVEPTGEQLGL
+383 
-394 GLEATREY
+394 
-402 ADLVKERERLKR
+402 
-414 VPQTPEIKARIA
+414 
-426 DLTAQLKGRSVYEVD
+426 
-441 KIRSQQ
+441 
-447 DEDAAARK
+447 
-455 KFPGLAETA
+455 
-464 PIVPRG
+464 
-470 QTEMFTEEEAPVPQR
+470 
-485 AQEPA
+485 
-490 QEDIPEPTLR
+490 
-500 EKGPKQLALP
+500 
-510 LRRNPEGQ
+510 
-518 PTTFGQPEPTITAEE
+518 
-533 IMLTAIPLQ
+533 
-542 AGPAAWVMKNV
+542 
-553 AGTTR
+553 
-558 SQLADLV
+558 
-565 KRQPDL
+565 
-571 IQGPGSRAR
+571 
-580 LLRTLLATDVPAF
+580 
-593 EEAPRVRTPNRPKP
+593 
-607 PTQPVAEPGTS
+607 
-618 EPSVGVSGEP
+618 
-628 SAGPPANPPRAAR
+628 
-641 PPRKPAPPVGGRL
+641 
-654 ATPGQ
+654 
-659 PAGQGTEPQGPQP
+659 
-672 GALTDTDAEEADRR
+672 
-686 AEAERMRVA
+686 
-695 MEAAAKPS
+695 KPS

-709 AAEPRRAAPPAR
+709 TAEPRRTAPPTR

-731 GASDFGMEEGETDI
+731 GASEFGMEEGETDI

-771 RDAEINAE
+771 RDAEITAE
-779 EETTPVPEKDER
+779 EETTPAPEKDER

-799 REEAPVKEIPTGVA
+799 RKEAPTPPKEEPKRI
-813 VETTWSAQHL
+813 
-823 VPGQQ
+823 
-828 VVYEDDE
+828 
-835 VALVRW
+835 R
-841 LNKLDAPIY
+841 
-850 ISLTRDGTQGTR
+850 
-862 AVTPTSAKPSW
+862 
-873 LTEAQI
+873 
-879 QRLRDA
+879 
-885 AVEAEQKETALAAAN
+885 TALSMVKDIDGKNLIDVSEWAAAN
-900 PDGPFAVGRNVVA
+900 LPDADQRIIAQRVADTLQELQKVGVKVGNFTVRPAGNPIPGTFSSGARGRTSMRQDRGKTLASEIKIEVNHPNTDPEGKYNGVTPEVILHELVHAA
-913 TDTVGKDIENYAAEL
+913 TMSSLRVGNLRSAANTALGKHVSDMYDLAQAIFNHVDAKHARGETLNATEKLLRTRYMRDVDEVLAWGMTNRDMQDYMETVPYKGSNMWDKFVTLIRDILGLSAKADTALSEL
-928 LRSVGLGN
+928 LRIGGALTGLKGAE
-936 LRVFIHGKPTKDEV
+936 LGEAAKASGK
-950 DHVDR
+950 
-955 YKLYGA
+955 
-961 FSRPIKQIDASTN
+961 
-974 GTAGRFGKD
+974 
-983 ENTYAIYLKPNM
+983 
-995 GESRTLEVLAHE
+995 
-1007 IGHIVEDTAYADADD
+1007 
-1022 ATRKAVVDEYLE
+1022 
-1034 WRKKAKLATKREF
+1034 
-1047 YHMLRNREGAA
+1047 
-1058 DNIANAESSQ
+1058 
-1068 TADKPAT
+1068 
-1075 EIAQFD
+1075 
-1081 SYWSSFSEWFADN
+1081 
-1094 VSRWA
+1094 
-1099 TTNEKPL
+1099 
-1106 SIAEKFFS
+1106 
-1114 NLAQKLRDLV
+1114 
-1124 AIVTGRKYPPAKT
+1124 
-1137 VADFMNKM
+1137 
-1145 GSPDLTPKAQTSR
+1145 
-1158 APRAP
+1158 
-1163 FKEQFSLAPSTEAL
+1163 QFSLAPGTEAL

-1196 NGFKQQSA
+1196 NGFKQQGV

-1267 VKDPT
+1267 VKDPI
-1272 TGLWVVSDVP
+1272 TGLWVVSDVS

-1349 DPAFKAMNKLMDEA
+1349 DPDFKAMNKLMDEA

-1450 INNDARTQTLRT
+1450 INNDARIQTLRT
-1462 LEDMGQAKFL
+1462 LEGMGQAKFL

-1573 AAIRGIKH
+1573 AAMRGIKH

-1643 QTLKEGGDQLLAQTR
+1643 QTLKEGGDTLLAQTR

-1672 FVGAMVT
+1672 FIGAMVT

-1738 EEYNEADLRTRD
+1738 EEYAEADLRTRD
-1750 SNWFIGGQKI
+1750 SNWFVGGQKI

-1798 GMTYIL
+1798 GMTYIF
-1804 EQYVGRMV
+1804 EQYVGRV
-1812 PIPQAVKPLLEAFT
+1812 TPIPQAVKPLLEAFT

-1831 TGRELEGTHHKQML
+1831 TGRELEGTYQKQML
-1845 PSQRRSAGTSE
+1845 ASQRRSAGTSE
-1856 LAIQLA
+1856 LAIQLS
-1862 EFSKNTVGVEVSPIM
+1862 EFAKNTVGAEVSPIM

-1932 YEERERVGKLQT
+1932 YEERERVGKLQN
-1944 TLNDLAKTDMAAAE
+1944 TLNNLAKTDMAAAE

>member
-1 MPIARFQMPD
+1 MAQY
-11 GRIARF
+11 
-17 EIPEGLSPEQAEAL
+17 PEAGTPV
-31 IQAEIPNLPSA
+31 
-42 PKQSSFFGEL
+42 KQSSFFGEL
-52 KRGVE
+52 QRGIE

-98 AVKRAYADNG
+98 AVKRAYADKG

-115 VASQIPKAIAGQG
+115 VVSQIPKAIAGQG

-136 GARLGAAAGRPLGRM
+136 GARLGAMAGAPFGPV
-151 GSVVGGGL
+151 GSAIGGAG
-159 GAAAALMPQM
+159 GAALALMPQM
-169 FGSMQERQAA
+169 FGSMQERQAS

-189 IDQSKAAISAVGQA
+189 INQGKAAVAAAGQSA
-203 GLESAGQALILG
+203 LEGAGQALILG
-215 KGLVKGILG
+215 KGIVKGILG
-224 ITDDAALMTAKA
+224 ITDDATLMTAKA

-256 ARGATEMPIEVGQ
+256 ARGATEMPVEVGQ

-291 ENAYGAALVGGPI
+291 ENAYGAAIVGGPI

-323 QAADEDAKRQA
+323 QAADEEAKRKA

-348 TQGELF
+348 TQGDLF

-383 EVEPTGEQLGL
+383 EVEPTGEQLDL

-414 VPQTPEIKARIA
+414 MPQTPEVKARID
-426 DLTAQLKGRSVYEVD
+426 DLTEQLQGRNLYEID
-441 KIRSQQ
+441 QIRARQE
-447 DEDAAARK
+447 EDRQGRK
-455 KFPGLAETA
+455 EFPGLAETA
-464 PIVPRG
+464 PIIPRG
-470 QTEMFTEEEAPVPQR
+470 QTDLFTEEEAPVPDR

-490 QEDIPEPTLR
+490 QGDIPEPTLR
-500 EKGPKQLALP
+500 EKGPKQLTLP

-542 AGPAAWVMKNV
+542 PGPAAWVMKNV

-607 PTQPVAEPGTS
+607 ATQPVVEPGAS

-628 SAGPPANPPRAAR
+628 TAGPSANPPRAPR
-641 PPRKPAPPVGGRL
+641 PPRKPAAPVGGRL
-654 ATPGQ
+654 APTGQ
-659 PAGQGTEPQGPQP
+659 PVGQGTEPQGTQP
-672 GALTDTDAEEADRR
+672 GALTEPDTEEADRK
-686 AEAERMRVA
+686 AEAERIRIA

-703 RPAPQT
+703 RPTPQT
-709 AAEPRRAAPPAR
+709 TAEPRRTAPPTR

-731 GASDFGMEEGETDI
+731 GASEFGMEEGETDI

-756 TKAEEAAYGKKKQAE
+756 TKAEEAAYAKKKQAE
-771 RDAEINAE
+771 RDAEITAE
-779 EETTPVPEKDER
+779 EETTPAPEKDER

-799 REEAPVKEIPTGVA
+799 REAEPAKEEPKRIRTALSMVKDIDGKNLA
-813 VETTWSAQHL
+813 
-823 VPGQQ
+823 
-828 VVYEDDE
+828 E
-835 VALVRW
+835 VADW
-841 LNKLDAPIY
+841 
-850 ISLTRDGTQGTR
+850 
-862 AVTPTSAKPSW
+862 
-873 LTEAQI
+873 
-879 QRLRDA
+879 
-885 AVEAEQKETALAAAN
+885 AAAN
-900 PDGPFAVGRNVVA
+900 LPDADQRIIAQRVADTLRELQKVGVRVGTFTVRPA
-913 TDTVGKDIENYAAEL
+913 TNPISGTFSSGARGRTTLRQDRAMTLSSELKIEVNHPDTDPVGKYNGVTPEVILHELVHAATMGSLRVGNKRSAANTALGKHVSDMYDLANAIFKHVDDKHARGETLNATERLLRTPYMRDVDEVLAWGMTNRDMQDYMETVPYKGSNMWDKFVTLIRDILGIPAKADTALSEL
-928 LRSVGLGN
+928 LRIGGALTGL
-936 LRVFIHGKPTKDEV
+936 K
-950 DHVDR
+950 
-955 YKLYGA
+955 GA
-961 FSRPIKQIDASTN
+961 
-974 GTAGRFGKD
+974 
-983 ENTYAIYLKPNM
+983 EL
-995 GESRTLEVLAHE
+995 GE
-1007 IGHIVEDTAYADADD
+1007 
-1022 ATRKAVVDEYLE
+1022 
-1034 WRKKAKLATKREF
+1034 ATKAS
-1047 YHMLRNREGAA
+1047 G
-1058 DNIANAESSQ
+1058 
-1068 TADKPAT
+1068 K
-1075 EIAQFD
+1075 
-1081 SYWSSFSEWFADN
+1081 
-1094 VSRWA
+1094 
-1099 TTNEKPL
+1099 
-1106 SIAEKFFS
+1106 
-1114 NLAQKLRDLV
+1114 
-1124 AIVTGRKYPPAKT
+1124 
-1137 VADFMNKM
+1137 
-1145 GSPDLTPKAQTSR
+1145 
-1158 APRAP
+1158 
-1163 FKEQFSLAPSTEAL
+1163 QFSLAPSTEAL

-1196 NGFKQQSA
+1196 NGFKQQGA

-1236 DSLGKLNPMGLYR
+1236 DALGKLNPMGLYR

-1282 GVRPPADIYK
+1282 GVRPPSEVYK

-1349 DPAFKAMNKLMDEA
+1349 DPDFKAMNKLMDEA

-1381 GKEWKDV
+1381 GAEWKSV

-1450 INNDARTQTLRT
+1450 INNDARIQTLRT
-1462 LEDMGQAKFL
+1462 LEGMGQAKFL

>member
-31 IQAEIPNLPSA
+31 IQAEIPNLPSS

-52 KRGVE
+52 QRGVE
-57 QPLSSI
+57 QPISSI

-84 QKINEAAGEGPSLE
+84 QAIAEKIGEGPSLE
-98 AVKRAYADNG
+98 AVKRAYADKG

-115 VASQIPKAIAGQG
+115 VVSQIPKAIAGQG

-189 IDQSKAAISAVGQA
+189 IDQSKAAVAAVGQSA
-203 GLESAGQALILG
+203 LEGAGQALILG

-291 ENAYGAALVGGPI
+291 ENAYGAAIVGGPI

-414 VPQTPEIKARIA
+414 MPQTPEVKARIA
-426 DLTAQLKGRSVYEVD
+426 DLTAQLKSRSVYEVD
-441 KIRSQQ
+441 KIRPQQ

-470 QTEMFTEEEAPVPQR
+470 QTDLFTEEEAPVPQR
-485 AQEPA
+485 VQEPA
-490 QEDIPEPTLR
+490 QGDIPEPTLR

-607 PTQPVAEPGTS
+607 ATQPIAEPGTS
-618 EPSVGVSGEP
+618 EPSVAVPSEP
-628 SAGPPANPPRAAR
+628 PAGPPANPPRPAR
-641 PPRKPAPPVGGRL
+641 PPRKPKAPVSGGL

-659 PAGQGTEPQGPQP
+659 PAGQGIEPQGPQP
-672 GALTDTDAEEADRR
+672 GALTDTDAEEADRK
-686 AEAERMRVA
+686 AEAERVRIA

-703 RPAPQT
+703 RPALQT
-709 AAEPRRAAPPAR
+709 AAPRRAAPPAR

-756 TKAEEAAYGKKKQAE
+756 TKAEEAAYGRKKQAE
-771 RDAEINAE
+771 RDAEITAE

-799 REEAPVKEIPTGVA
+799 RKEAPTPPKAELSQEQAALAMAKEIDGKNLIDVAEWAIVNMPDVDQRIIAQRVADTLRELQDVGVKIGNLTVRSPRSPIPGTYSRGASAQTLLAQVRSMAAPSGVTIDLNHPLTPAQDPRDPTNSVKEPSGVTPEIILHELIHA
-813 VETTWSAQHL
+813 ATMSSLRVGNLRSAANTALGKHVSAMYDLANAIFKHVDDKHARGET
-823 VPGQQ
+823 
-828 VVYEDDE
+828 
-835 VALVRW
+835 
-841 LNKLDAPIY
+841 LNKVEKQLRTNY
-850 ISLTRDGTQGTR
+850 MRDVNEVLAWGMTNREMQNYMETVPYKGTNMWNKF
-862 AVTPTSAKPSW
+862 VTLIRDILGLSAK
-873 LTEAQI
+873 A
-879 QRLRDA
+879 D
-885 AVEAEQKETALAAAN
+885 TALS
-900 PDGPFAVGRNVVA
+900 
-913 TDTVGKDIENYAAEL
+913 EL
-928 LRSVGLGN
+928 LRIGGALTELSGADLG
-936 LRVFIHGKPTKDEV
+936 E
-950 DHVDR
+950 
-955 YKLYGA
+955 
-961 FSRPIKQIDASTN
+961 
-974 GTAGRFGKD
+974 
-983 ENTYAIYLKPNM
+983 
-995 GESRTLEVLAHE
+995 
-1007 IGHIVEDTAYADADD
+1007 
-1022 ATRKAVVDEYLE
+1022 
-1034 WRKKAKLATKREF
+1034 ATKAS
-1047 YHMLRNREGAA
+1047 G
-1058 DNIANAESSQ
+1058 
-1068 TADKPAT
+1068 K
-1075 EIAQFD
+1075 
-1081 SYWSSFSEWFADN
+1081 
-1094 VSRWA
+1094 
-1099 TTNEKPL
+1099 
-1106 SIAEKFFS
+1106 
-1114 NLAQKLRDLV
+1114 
-1124 AIVTGRKYPPAKT
+1124 
-1137 VADFMNKM
+1137 
-1145 GSPDLTPKAQTSR
+1145 
-1158 APRAP
+1158 
-1163 FKEQFSLAPSTEAL
+1163 QFSLAPSTEAL

-1182 PLDGPERSG
+1182 PLDGQQKSG

-1282 GVRPPADIYK
+1282 GVRPPADVYK

-1491 NYWELPSKYDV
+1491 NYWELPSKYDEM
-1502 LAFKDLNAPKAAW
+1502 AFKDLTAPKAKW
-1515 LQNLGA
+1515 LQFLGE
-1521 FSNVLRTTVTAM
+1521 FSNVLRTAVTAM

-1573 AAIRGIKH
+1573 AAFRGIKH

-1609 ELGYKPRGF
+1609 ELGYKPRGP
-1618 VKELLSRLNEFTQ
+1618 VKRLLDFLNDFTQ

-1643 QTLKEGGDQLLAQTR
+1643 QTIKESGDKLLAQTR

-1728 MYALGKDEED
+1728 MYALGKDDDD

-1798 GMTYIL
+1798 GLTFIY
-1804 EQYVGRMV
+1804 EQYVGRV
-1812 PIPQAVKPLLEAFT
+1812 TPVPQAVKPLLEAFT